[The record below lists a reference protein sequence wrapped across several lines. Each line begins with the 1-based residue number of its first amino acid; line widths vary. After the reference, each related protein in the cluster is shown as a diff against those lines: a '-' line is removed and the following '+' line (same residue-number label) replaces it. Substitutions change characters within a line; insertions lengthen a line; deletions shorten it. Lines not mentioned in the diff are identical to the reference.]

1 VTHRSRYLALVALA
15 ALAVA
20 FLLLAGAVFGGKRSS
35 WSFGPFAGYVW
46 RGRVSSV
53 RASWKVPRI
62 LPGSPRGVAGTWIGA
77 EAPGIGE
84 HGPFIQIGVNE
95 RRAGSANSYY
105 AFWSDTKQH
114 FHPQYL
120 FHLNAGDDLSASLT
134 LARKPRRR
142 WTLVISDTSTGK
154 SARFSTGDEAR
165 ASFNEAEWT
174 QEDVTD
180 GETLKPYPYPRLAK
194 VEFRRLEVNSTAPTD
209 ADLYSTWMSVA
220 RGNLAPTPLYDDSFT
235 LRRATVSSA
244 GGQYLHIVT
253 PINAAN
259 MTFGAQLARWSAKT
273 PYAQIESA
281 SASFIAAL
289 HSGIRA
295 LASARWPAR
304 VRSLIHSLI
313 GSARVVLGQTR
324 PPALLT
330 TATLVA
336 WRSALTRAGAA
347 SSHVGQLIRRALGLP
362 GFTAVK

>member
-1 VTHRSRYLALVALA
+1 MALA
-15 ALAVA
+15 ALGALLAAV
-20 FLLLAGAVFGGKRSS
+20 LLLAGVVSDGTRSS

-53 RASWKVPRI
+53 RASWTVPRI
-62 LPGSPRGVAGTWIGA
+62 LPGSPRGLAGTWIGA
-77 EAPGIGE
+77 EAPGAGT
-84 HGPFIQIGVNE
+84 HAPFIQIGVNE
-95 RRAGSANSYY
+95 QLGIESSYY
-105 AFWSDTKQH
+105 AFWTDTDH
-114 FHPQYL
+114 YFHPRYL
-120 FHLNAGDDLSASLT
+120 LRVNPGDDLSASLA
-134 LARKPRRR
+134 LARKRKR
-142 WTLVISDTSTGK
+142 WTLVISDASTGK
-154 SARFSTGDEAR
+154 SAHFSTGDEAR

-174 QEDVTD
+174 QEDPKD
-180 GETLKPYPYPRLAK
+180 GASGKPLPYPRLTT
-194 VEFRRLEVNSTAPTD
+194 VGFRELMVNSTAPTY
-209 ADLYSTWMSVA
+209 ADLYSTWMSVD

-281 SASFIAAL
+281 SASFVAAL

-304 VRSLIHSLI
+304 VRGLIHSLI
-313 GSARVVLGQTR
+313 GNARVILGHTR

-330 TATLVA
+330 GAALAA
-336 WRSALTRAGAA
+336 WRLALTRDAAA
-347 SSHVGQLIRRALGLP
+347 SSRVGQLIRRALDLP
-362 GFTAVK
+362 GFAAVK